1 MWVNN
6 CVGSKNYK
14 EFMVMILVTLINMI
28 VYVVGMIMLWTEDQ
42 WREYIG
48 PMIALWIFS
57 VVPVI
62 FAILLINLV
71 ALHFYLICKGITTY
85 QFIMLQREEARR
97 KK

>member
-1 MWVNN
+1 MWINN

-14 EFMVMILVTLINMI
+14 EFMAMILVTLGNMI
-28 VYVVGMIMLWTEDQ
+28 TYVVGMILLWTENQ
-42 WREYIG
+42 WREYLG
-48 PMIALWIFS
+48 SMIALWVFS

-62 FAILLINLV
+62 FAILLFNLV
-71 ALHFYLICKGITTY
+71 ALHIYLICNGITTY

>member
-1 MWVNN
+1 
-6 CVGSKNYK
+6 
-14 EFMVMILVTLINMI
+14 MVMILVTLMNMV
-28 VYVVGMIMLWTEDQ
+28 VYVVGMILLWTEDQ

-71 ALHFYLICKGITTY
+71 ALHIYLIRKGITTY
-85 QFIMLQREEARR
+85 QFIMLQRE
-97 KK
+97 